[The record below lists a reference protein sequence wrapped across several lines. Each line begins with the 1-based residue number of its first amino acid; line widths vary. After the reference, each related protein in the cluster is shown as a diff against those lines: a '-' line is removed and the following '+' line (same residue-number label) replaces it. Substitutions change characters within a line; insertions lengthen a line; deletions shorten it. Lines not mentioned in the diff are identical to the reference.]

1 MREKLRELTASREG
15 QREQRATVAAQ
26 NSYNDVLRHSRGAAA
41 AVDGSEEAEQHS
53 EAGAGGGDASTSAG
67 ETVITVSCT
76 SSTIALTLRT

>member
-26 NSYNDVLRHSRGAAA
+26 NSYNDVLRHSRNAAA

-53 EAGAGGGDASTSAG
+53 EAGGGGASSTSAG
-67 ETVITVSCT
+67 ETVTVSCT

>member
-26 NSYNDVLRHSRGAAA
+26 NSYNDVLRHSRNAAA

-67 ETVITVSCT
+67 ETVTVSCT